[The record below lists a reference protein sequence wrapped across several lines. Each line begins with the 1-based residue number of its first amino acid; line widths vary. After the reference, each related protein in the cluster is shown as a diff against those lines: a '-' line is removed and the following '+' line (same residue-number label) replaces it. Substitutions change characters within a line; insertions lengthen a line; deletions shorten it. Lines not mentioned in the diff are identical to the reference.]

1 MAWLTPGKTE
11 ETTMLQL
18 RTLETLGGGDF
29 GWLKARHHFA
39 VDERGN
45 PAHTRLGSLVVWN
58 DDEIAPHSG
67 FPLHGHSDMEIV
79 TYVREGVLRHE
90 DTSGGQGEIHAGN
103 VQAFSAGRGIRHSE
117 FNGSGSPLRLF
128 QIWLLPRR
136 RGTDPRWATKPFT
149 DTVRAGRLLPLV
161 SGFAED
167 EDALQ
172 IDADARVL
180 GATVPAGERLDYAL
194 PPTRYAYLVPARGSV
209 VVNGRHVGERDGI
222 AIAGESRIAIT
233 AVEAAEIILVD
244 AA

>member
-1 MAWLTPGKTE
+1 
-11 ETTMLQL
+11 MLQL
-18 RTLETLGGGDF
+18 RTRETLGGGDY

-45 PAHTRLGSLVVWN
+45 PEHMPLGSLVVWN

-67 FPLHGHSDMEIV
+67 FPMHAHRDMEIV

-90 DTSGGQGEIHAGN
+90 DNSGGSGEIRAGN

-117 FNGSGSPLRLF
+117 FNGGEAPLRLF

-136 RGTDPRWATKPFT
+136 RGTDPRWATKSFA
-149 DTVRAGRLLPLV
+149 DADRAGNLLPLA
-161 SGFAED
+161 SGFSGD
-167 EDALQ
+167 RHALP

-180 GATVPAGERLDYAL
+180 GAKLLAGERIEYSL
-194 PPTRYAYLVPARGSV
+194 PSTRYGYLVPARGTV
-209 VVNGRHVGERDGI
+209 TVNGRHVAERDGI
-222 AIAGESRIAIT
+222 AIAGESGIAIT
-233 AVEAAEIILVD
+233 AIEAAEIILVD